1 MLTKIRARRTC
12 MYDDNI
18 GDRIKKIRKE
28 LSLSQK
34 EFAKALGISQS
45 AVSSYEKKQRTPPES
60 LIRLIVGIYNININ
74 YLLNNELPIFI
85 TQDQT
90 FKVPNKLQVFED
102 FCRTYN
108 LDYNSQKLLEDLIN
122 LPDNHIRIVQEFIK
136 FIKDINKS

>member
-1 MLTKIRARRTC
+1 

-45 AVSSYEKKQRTPPES
+45 AVSSYEKKQRIPPES

-85 TQDQT
+85 TQNQT
-90 FKVPNKLQVFED
+90 FKAPNKLQVFED

-122 LPDNHIRIVQEFIK
+122 LPDNRIRIVQEFIK